1 MAPASQSAQK
11 IAGTVETQFDYATVA
26 CFLGLA
32 GAFFTLTA
40 REPRTLLHFVLAGAV
55 LAIANQVGNAGY
67 GVSGTL
73 FIIAGL
79 AYAAVVVRST
89 WPA

>member
-1 MAPASQSAQK
+1 
-11 IAGTVETQFDYATVA
+11 VETQFDYATVA

-40 REPRTLLHFVLAGAV
+40 REPRTLLHFLLAGV
-55 LAIANQVGNAGY
+55 VFAIANQVGNAGY
-67 GVSGTL
+67 VVLGTL
-73 FIIAGL
+73 LIIAGL
-79 AYAAVVVRST
+79 AYAAAIVRSA